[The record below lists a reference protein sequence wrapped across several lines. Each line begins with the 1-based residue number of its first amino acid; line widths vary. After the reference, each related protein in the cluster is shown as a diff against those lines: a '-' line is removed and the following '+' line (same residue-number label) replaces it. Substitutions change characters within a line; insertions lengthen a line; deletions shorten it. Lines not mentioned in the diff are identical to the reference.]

1 MEAWRQGVLSEG
13 QVEAITANVSAAT
26 AATYAAQEAELV
38 PHLARLSVA
47 DVARVMRHWKSCAE
61 ADQQPAEEE
70 PQHLHLSPGL
80 DGRWVLDGELNS
92 EVGQVVATALRVAE
106 TPEGPGEEPRSAAW
120 RRADALG
127 DVCRFFLDHQR
138 ARPAGRHRPHLNVVV
153 EAADLA
159 AGRAGRFL
167 DGTTLSGSA
176 VARLACDAAVHRAVV
191 EGSSTILDYGTST
204 RTIPTPLWNAL
215 VVRDEHCR
223 FPGCDRPAG
232 WCDGHH
238 VRWVERGGPTRLANL
253 VLACRRHHHLLH
265 TPGWDAHLD
274 DDGTF
279 TVTDPYGG
287 VRTTAPPRAL
297 LIC

>member
-1 MEAWRQGVLSEG
+1 
-13 QVEAITANVSAAT
+13 
-26 AATYAAQEAELV
+26 
-38 PHLARLSVA
+38 
-47 DVARVMRHWKSCAE
+47 
-61 ADQQPAEEE
+61 
-70 PQHLHLSPGL
+70 
-80 DGRWVLDGELNS
+80 
-92 EVGQVVATALRVAE
+92 
-106 TPEGPGEEPRSAAW
+106 
-120 RRADALG
+120 
-127 DVCRFFLDHQR
+127 
-138 ARPAGRHRPHLNVVV
+138 VV